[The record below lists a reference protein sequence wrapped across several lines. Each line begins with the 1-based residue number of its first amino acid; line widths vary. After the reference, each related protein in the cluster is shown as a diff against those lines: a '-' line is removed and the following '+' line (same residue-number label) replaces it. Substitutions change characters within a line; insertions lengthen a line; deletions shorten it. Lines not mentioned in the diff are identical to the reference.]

1 MSSLLSR
8 VLLLLGLSCVLLGC
22 ASGPKIFA
30 NQDPSADFNSYNTF
44 AYLSPLTTDRNGTSS
59 IVSRYL
65 ITATTKELTSRGYRL
80 SNVNP
85 DLIVDFHVGTRE
97 KISSNSQPTTSMSV
111 GRSRGGG
118 GTRTSMSMGVSSST
132 VSSTTEGTV
141 VIAIGERARQQVVWE
156 ASATGRVTDKVRE
169 NLEAVANAAVKDMFK
184 KFPLAPVASQEAN

>member
-1 MSSLLSR
+1 
-8 VLLLLGLSCVLLGC
+8 LLGLAFVLFGC

-44 AYLSPLTTDRNGTSS
+44 AYLSPLTTDKNGTSS

-65 ITATTKELTSRGYRL
+65 MSATTKELTARGYRL

-111 GRSRGGG
+111 GRGRSSGG
-118 GTRTSMSMGVSSST
+118 GTRTSVSMGVSSST

-141 VIAIGERARQQVVWE
+141 VIAIGERAREQVIWE

-169 NLEAVANAAVKDMFK
+169 NLEAVANSAVHDMFK
-184 KFPLAPVASQEAN
+184 KFPVAPIASEEE